1 MNQSSNSTATFT
13 TFTTTRIPTIV
24 FRPQTNLAQGQRP
37 VAYDFFKRQIFLRQP
52 PQPVFKHAPLFV
64 RGKFKMKIKTFT
76 FRFQG
81 DGGGGKFVVP
91 VPDIVRKHFRLARRR
106 QFSWIDGRSNELIS
120 THGVFPCGCLSTPRK
135 HRENTKKT
143 PGIEIVS
150 GDMCISKNQHP
161 HQKNQYIQSTTLHS

>member
-81 DGGGGKFVVP
+81 DGGGGKFP
-91 VPDIVRKHFRLARRR
+91 QLLQWQYD
-106 QFSWIDGRSNELIS
+106 
-120 THGVFPCGCLSTPRK
+120 LSRDET
-135 HRENTKKT
+135 
-143 PGIEIVS
+143 
-150 GDMCISKNQHP
+150 
-161 HQKNQYIQSTTLHS
+161 

>member
-120 THGVFPCGCLSTPRK
+120 THRVFPCGCLSTPRK
-135 HRENTKKT
+135 HRENTEKT

-161 HQKNQYIQSTTLHS
+161 HQKNQ